1 MLTTI
6 IWAIFSRSV
15 SFFSVDS
22 AQDFFD
28 LNWPGPAQAENKRA
42 KQIII
47 FRIIIA

>member
-1 MLTTI
+1 TTI

-28 LNWPGPAQAENKRA
+28 VNCPGPAQAENKRD
-42 KQIII
+42 KQIKI
-47 FRIIIA
+47 FRKIIA